1 MYETRIDQP
10 YIVPLQAKHG
20 VCPTATTVLTPAAD
34 TTECVI
40 LAGPSA
46 VIPIVFLPGIM
57 GTNLQSAGKKKTGA
71 EKGEAVWRPP
81 NMDGVGP
88 ALSAIGQL
96 FSYWLRGPATR
107 QRRLDPGN
115 VTVDPRGPIDTEG
128 TLDRETA
135 RKRGWGT
142 VMRSAYQP
150 VMCQM
155 ERTLNNIMESGELLR
170 WWGEEGLRNPS
181 DYGEETGSAA
191 LTMEDLQHAAQYR
204 YDVWAGGYN
213 WLQSNSDSGADIIRY
228 IDDVVLA
235 HYKKTGEAA
244 EKVILVTHSMGGL
257 VGRAVACLHNY
268 GKLLGVVHGV
278 MPATGAPAT
287 YHHCRCGYDGIAQ
300 IILGSNAAEVTAVM
314 ANSPGA
320 LELVPTSDYNGG
332 KPWLKLGGMGD
343 QDAQWLPVKDPYEEI
358 YKSREWYGLV
368 PAHHEKHLNPAGG
381 RPSRRGASQ
390 FEQFDLRIDT
400 VKLFQES
407 ISEKFPASAYV
418 HYGDD
423 VGQQSWATVHWKGAS
438 VTRLS
443 SLELLKDDGE
453 GNLSMASS
461 GLGPFKLRF
470 GNALDAGDGTVPAVS
485 GSAPAGSSIA
495 ARFRQ
500 GSGGR
505 GEFSRINA
513 RGREQGYEH
522 QASYEDCRSQWAT
535 LYSVAKIAGSAN
547 WA

>member
-10 YIVPLQAKHG
+10 YIVPLQARHG
-20 VCPTATTVLTPAAD
+20 ECPTATTVLTPEAD
-34 TTECVI
+34 ATECVI

-57 GTNLQSAGKKKTGA
+57 GTNLQSAGKNKSGA
-71 EKGEAVWRPP
+71 EKGETVWRPP

-88 ALSAIGQL
+88 ILSAVGQL
-96 FSYWLRGPATR
+96 FSYWFRGAATR
-107 QRRLDPGN
+107 QRRLDPRN
-115 VTVDPRGPIDTEG
+115 VLIDPRGPIDTEG
-128 TLDRETA
+128 TLDKETA
-135 RKRGWGT
+135 KKRGWGT

-170 WWGEEGLRNPS
+170 WWSEEGLRNPT
-181 DYGEETGSAA
+181 DYGDEMQGAP
-191 LTMEDLQHAAQYR
+191 LTMDDLQHAAQYR

-213 WLQSNSDSGADIIRY
+213 WLQSNKDSGADIIRY

-235 HYKKTGEAA
+235 HYKRTGEAA

-257 VGRAVACLHNY
+257 VGRAVACLHDY

-287 YHHCRCGYDGIAQ
+287 YHHCRCGYDGVAQ
-300 IILGSNAAEVTAVM
+300 VILGSNAAEVTAVM

-332 KPWLKLGGMGD
+332 EPWLKLGGMVD
-343 QDAQWLPVKDPYEEI
+343 NDAQWLPEKDPYEEI

-368 PAHHEKHLNPAGG
+368 PAHNEKHLDPAGVA
-381 RPSRRGASQ
+381 PSKRGASR
-390 FEQFDLRIDT
+390 FDKFDVRIEA
-400 VKLFQES
+400 VKAFQDA
-407 ISEKFPASAYV
+407 ISERFPTPAYI

-423 VGQQSWATVHWKGAS
+423 LRHRSWATIHWKGRP
-438 VTRLS
+438 VVRLS
-443 SLELLKDDGE
+443 GVALVEDDGE
-453 GNLSMASS
+453 GDLKMSAE
-461 GLGPFKLRF
+461 GFAPFKLSF
-470 GNALDAGDGTVPAVS
+470 ADAVDAGDGTVPATS
-485 GSAPAGSSIA
+485 GSAPAGSSVA
-495 ARFRQ
+495 ARFRH
-500 GSGGR
+500 GSEGR
-505 GEFSRINA
+505 GEFARVNA
-513 RGREQGYEH
+513 KGRTEGYEH
-522 QASYEDCRSQWAT
+522 QASYEDLRTQWAT
-535 LYSVAKIAGSAN
+535 LYSLVRIAGNAN

>member
-10 YIVPLQAKHG
+10 YIVPLQANHDSA
-20 VCPTATTVLTPAAD
+20 PTAITVMTPAAD

-57 GTNLQSAGKKKTGA
+57 GTNLQSAGKDREGA
-71 EKGEAVWRPP
+71 DKGEAVWRPP
-81 NMDGVGP
+81 NMDGIGP

-96 FSYWLRGPATR
+96 FSYWLRGAATR
-107 QRRLDPGN
+107 QRRLAPGN
-115 VTVDPRGPIDTEG
+115 VLVDPRGPIDTEG
-128 TLDRETA
+128 TIDTETA
-135 RKRGWGT
+135 KKRGWGT

-170 WWGEEGLRNPS
+170 WWSEVGQRDPAE
-181 DYGEETGSAA
+181 YGEELGSTP
-191 LTMEDLQHAAQYR
+191 LTWDDIEHAARYR

-213 WLQSNSDSGADIIRY
+213 WLQSNADSGSDIIRY

-287 YHHCRCGYDGIAQ
+287 YHHCRCGYDGMAQ
-300 IILGSNAAEVTAVM
+300 IILGSNAGEVTAVM

-320 LELVPTSDYNGG
+320 LELVPMSDYNGG

-343 QDAQWLPVKDPYEEI
+343 HDAQWLPLKDPYEEI

-368 PAHHEKHLNPAGG
+368 PKYHEKFLDPANTGAREHGSSSFTRFDMRMEGVEAFHGKISG
-381 RPSRRGASQ
+381 RY
-390 FEQFDLRIDT
+390 
-400 VKLFQES
+400 
-407 ISEKFPASAYV
+407 PAPAFV
-418 HYGDD
+418 HFGDD
-423 VGQQSWATVHWKGAS
+423 MG
-438 VTRLS
+438 RLS
-443 SLELLKDDGE
+443 WGTAHWQGSVVHDPDNAEAVEDDGE
-453 GNLSMASS
+453 GRLRLKSPRGRL
-461 GLGPFKLRF
+461 GLTF
-470 GNALDAGDGTVPAVS
+470 GKAGQAGDGTVPTIS
-485 GSAPAGSSIA
+485 GAAPSGSSIA
-495 ARFRQ
+495 AIFRH
-500 GSGGR
+500 GSGG
-505 GEFSRINA
+505 S
-513 RGREQGYEH
+513 GRRAVANSNGKKGGYEH
-522 QASYEDCRSQWAT
+522 QSSYEDVRCQWAAI
-535 LYSVAKIAGSAN
+535 YSVIKITKEAA

>member
-10 YIVPLQAKHG
+10 YIVPLQARHG
-20 VCPTATTVLTPAAD
+20 ECPTATTVLTPEAD
-34 TTECVI
+34 ATECVI

-57 GTNLQSAGKKKTGA
+57 GTNLQSAGKNKSGA

-88 ALSAIGQL
+88 ILSAVGQL
-96 FSYWLRGPATR
+96 FSYWFRGAATR
-107 QRRLDPGN
+107 QRRLDPRN
-115 VTVDPRGPIDTEG
+115 VLIDPRGPIDTEG
-128 TLDRETA
+128 TLDKETA
-135 RKRGWGT
+135 KKRGWGT

-170 WWGEEGLRNPS
+170 WWSEEGLRNPT
-181 DYGEETGSAA
+181 DYGDEMQGAP
-191 LTMEDLQHAAQYR
+191 LTMDDLQHAAQYR

-213 WLQSNSDSGADIIRY
+213 WLQSNKDSGADVIRY

-235 HYKKTGEAA
+235 HYKRTGEAA

-257 VGRAVACLHNY
+257 VGRAVACLHDY

-300 IILGSNAAEVTAVM
+300 VILGSNAAEVTAVM

-332 KPWLKLGGMGD
+332 KPWLKLGGMVD
-343 QDAQWLPVKDPYEEI
+343 NDAQWLPEKDPYEEI
-358 YKSREWYGLV
+358 YKSREWYGLF
-368 PAHHEKHLNPAGG
+368 PAHHSELMDPAKSRANNRSYKPFEAADIMMDAVNVFHEEIRGQYPERAFIHFGDDTIHRSWQTAHWQGG
-381 RPSRRGASQ
+381 RVRDGA
-390 FEQFDLRIDT
+390 II
-400 VKLFQES
+400 S
-407 ISEKFPASAYV
+407 IE
-418 HYGDD
+418 
-423 VGQQSWATVHWKGAS
+423 
-438 VTRLS
+438 R
-443 SLELLKDDGE
+443 DDGE
-453 GNLSMASS
+453 GSLRLRTSAGASID
-461 GLGPFKLRF
+461 LVFGP
-470 GNALDAGDGTVPAVS
+470 AEEPGDGTVPTIS
-485 GSAPAGSSIA
+485 GAAPATASVSA
-495 ARFRQ
+495 VFRQ
-500 GSGGR
+500 GNLSKGAH
-505 GEFSRINA
+505 A
-513 RGREQGYEH
+513 RQNNKGKNHGYEH
-522 QASYEDCRSQWAT
+522 QASYTDHRAQWAT
-535 LYSVAKIAGSAN
+535 IFGVVQLARSAQ

>member
-1 MYETRIDQP
+1 M
-10 YIVPLQAKHG
+10 QAKHG
-20 VCPTATTVLTPAAD
+20 ACPSATTVLTQAAD

-57 GTNLQSAGKKKTGA
+57 GTNLQSAGKRKSGA
-71 EKGEAVWRPP
+71 EKGEPVWRPP
-81 NMDGVGP
+81 NMDGIGP
-88 ALSAIGQL
+88 ALGAIGQL
-96 FSYWLRGPATR
+96 FSYWFRGPATR

-115 VTVDPRGPIDTEG
+115 VTVDSRGPIDTEG
-128 TLDRETA
+128 TLDKETA

-170 WWGEEGLRNPS
+170 WWSEEGLRNPS
-181 DYGEETGSAA
+181 DYGEETGTAA
-191 LTMEDLQHAAQYR
+191 LTKEDLQHAAQYR

-213 WLQSNSDSGADIIRY
+213 WLQSNSDSGTDIIRY

-235 HYKKTGEAA
+235 HYRKTGEAA

-300 IILGSNAAEVTAVM
+300 VILGSNAAEVTAVM

-332 KPWLKLGGMGD
+332 KPWLKLGGMGGH
-343 QDAQWLPVKDPYEEI
+343 DAQWLPVKDPYEEI

-368 PAHHEKHLNPAGG
+368 PAHHEKYLNPAGG
-381 RPSRRGASQ
+381 RPSTRGATQ
-390 FEQFDLRIDT
+390 LEQFDSRIDN
-400 VKLFQES
+400 VKMFQER
-407 ISEKFPASAYV
+407 ISEQFPASAYV

-423 VGQQSWATVHWKGAS
+423 VGQRSWATVHWKGAS
-438 VTRLS
+438 IAKLS
-443 SLELLKDDGE
+443 SLEVLKDDGE
-453 GNLSMASS
+453 GNLSMAAR

-470 GNALDAGDGTVPAVS
+470 GGALEAGDGTVPTVS
-485 GSAPAGSSIA
+485 GSAPAGRSIA

-505 GEFSRINA
+505 GEFSRRNA
-513 RGREQGYEH
+513 KGREQGYEH

-535 LYSVAKIAGSAN
+535 LYSVAKIAGSAD